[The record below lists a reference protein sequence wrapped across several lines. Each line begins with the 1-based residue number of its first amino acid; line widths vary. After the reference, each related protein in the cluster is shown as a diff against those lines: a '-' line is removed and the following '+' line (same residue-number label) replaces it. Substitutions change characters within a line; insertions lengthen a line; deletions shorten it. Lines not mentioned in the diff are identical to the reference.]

1 MSTMIQKS
9 NKFFVISAPMF
20 GLFGCWWMLRCCW
33 RKNENFSMFT
43 VYTIA
48 GERQRLLR
56 FDRPTTKKIANCVHV
71 RAPVILNWAVSFFFV
86 LCHST
91 IKASSRE
98 EVVDIERFKANK
110 RGKSCSYRIGQ
121 KGISNCDEDEEWKR
135 VSKQK
140 KNVSWKVTVPDDD
153 IYALFFA
160 VSATLLIIISNGL
173 ASERKPSPTRWTINL
188 ITKNCIK

>member
-20 GLFGCWWMLRCCW
+20 GLFGCCDVVGGKMKISPCSLSTQSPESDRDSFDSID
-33 RKNENFSMFT
+33 R
-43 VYTIA
+43 
-48 GERQRLLR
+48 RQ
-56 FDRPTTKKIANCVHV
+56 KKIANCVHV

-86 LCHST
+86 LCHSST

-140 KNVSWKVTVPDDD
+140 KKRKLKSNCPRRWYIRSF
-153 IYALFFA
+153 FFA

-173 ASERKPSPTRWTINL
+173 ASEREPSPTRWTINL